1 MNAVIKISSVS
12 KEFRQDQLQI
22 LRRIT
27 MVLKEHDLSVE
38 LEVKQKKSKHVRLR
52 AV

>member
-1 MNAVIKISSVS
+1 
-12 KEFRQDQLQI
+12 
-22 LRRIT
+22 

>member
-1 MNAVIKISSVS
+1 MKAVIKISTVS
-12 KEFRQDQLQI
+12 KQFRQDQLQI

-27 MVLKEHDLSVE
+27 TVLMEHDLSVE
-38 LEVKQKKSKHVRLR
+38 LEMKQKKTKQIRLR